1 MNSNEDELQKAIND
15 ITNNALNETPV
26 TPEGEAVQPAP
37 AADVPTDPIASEAP
51 GMTPPVV
58 EPLPNAPNLQVAPVT
73 EAPVAPEAPATPVM
87 DAPAAEPV
95 VDAGQGGAV
104 DMPVTAPEAPEA
116 TPEVAASDIP
126 DLSMPDPISEP
137 EPTPEPVAESTP
149 EPLGEPEA
157 QTPEAPEE
165 PKEEKPVEEPTT
177 NFSEKM
183 EVEPGGVKEKAL
195 RDLMPILGK
204 MNNVDTEKKFKV
216 YCDIMEALD
225 EKDIANDAYEVA
237 TQIGDDNVRGE
248 ALLKLVDLLD
258 K

>member
-26 TPEGEAVQPAP
+26 APEGEAVQPAP
-37 AADVPTDPIASEAP
+37 VADAP
-51 GMTPPVV
+51 MTPGMPETAGMTPPVV
-58 EPLPNAPNLQVAPVT
+58 EPLPDAPNLQAAPVAAET
-73 EAPVAPEAPATPVM
+73 PVAPVAPEAPV
-87 DAPAAEPV
+87 APAMDVPATEPV

-116 TPEVAASDIP
+116 APEVTTSDIP
-126 DLSMPDPISEP
+126 DLSMPEPISEP
-137 EPTPEPVAESTP
+137 EPTPEPAP

-157 QTPEAPEE
+157 QTPEE
-165 PKEEKPVEEPTT
+165 PKEEAKPAEEPTT
-177 NFSEKM
+177 NFNEKI

-216 YCDIMEALD
+216 YCDMMEALD
-225 EKDIANDAYEVA
+225 EKDIANDAYEAA